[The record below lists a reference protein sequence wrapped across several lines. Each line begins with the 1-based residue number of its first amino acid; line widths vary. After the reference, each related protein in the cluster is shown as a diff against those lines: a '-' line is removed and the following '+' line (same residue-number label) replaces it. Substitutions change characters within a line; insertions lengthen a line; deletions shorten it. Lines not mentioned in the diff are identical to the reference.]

1 MIMVERRP
9 GQPIT
14 LDTKAE
20 AYEGVDRLRR
30 QQQILSL
37 LEELGPMT
45 AKEVAVEMHRRGM
58 TGSDDR
64 NFAAPRLNEL
74 SKLGLV
80 EPIGK
85 KRCDYTGKSVAVYA
99 RRRIDRQESFL

>member
-1 MIMVERRP
+1 MIMIERRP
-9 GQPIT
+9 GQNIT
-14 LDTKAE
+14 WDTKAE
-20 AYEGVDRLRR
+20 ASEGVDRLHR
-30 QQQILSL
+30 QQQVLRL

-58 TGSDDR
+58 TANEDR
-64 NFAAPRLNEL
+64 NNAAPRLTEL
-74 SKLGLV
+74 CKIGLV

-85 KRCDYTGKSVAVYA
+85 KRCDYTGKSVAVFA

>member
-14 LDTKAE
+14 KDTRAE
-20 AYEGVDRLRR
+20 AYEGVDRLLRR
-30 QQQILSL
+30 QQILSI
-37 LEELGPMT
+37 LEQMGPMT
-45 AKEVAVEMHRRGM
+45 AKEVAVELHRRGL

-64 NFAAPRLNEL
+64 NNAAPRLTEMA
-74 SKLGLV
+74 KEGLV

-85 KRCDYTGKSVAVYA
+85 KLCDYTGKSVAVFA
-99 RRRIDRQESFL
+99 RRVVNRQESFL